1 VSSIFD
7 GLTTIRG
14 KVAMKNLLKL
24 TVVLA
29 VMALAT
35 FSYATEK
42 QEEVKWTQLPN
53 MGPFGYAFSSE
64 TAKPSEAADD
74 FVCIGGAPVVSVRW
88 WGSYYE
94 PVPAAHFY
102 PNSAQWND
110 PTTASDVP
118 VENMLLGF
126 TITFYTNVAAGTDP
140 FMPWAHPGD
149 IVYQKTVPIVD
160 VAEAFYGTVTHTSGV
175 EQNVWQYKAILAMP
189 PETSFEQEDG
199 VTYWLSIQALH
210 RNQSIQWG
218 WQEAIQPG
226 WNADMVQKGY
236 SLNELIDWDLVP
248 NKELAFELLTK
259 DGDIPEPASMFAFS
273 IMALGLFLK
282 KRAR

>member
-1 VSSIFD
+1 LIFD

-42 QEEVKWTQLPN
+42 QEVVKWSQLPE

-64 TAKPSEAADD
+64 SPKPSISADD
-74 FVCIGGAPVVSVRW
+74 FICDGGEPVVSVRW

-110 PTTASDVP
+110 PTTPSDVP
-118 VENMLLGF
+118 VDGMLQGF
-126 TITFYTNVAAGTDP
+126 TITFYADIAAGTDP
-140 FMPWAHPGD
+140 SVPWAHPGT
-149 IVYQKTVPIVD
+149 VLYQKTVSIED
-160 VAEAFYGTVTHTSGV
+160 AKEEFYGTVAHTGGI

-189 PETSFEQEDG
+189 PETGFEQDDG
-199 VTYWLSIQALH
+199 VTYWLSIVALH

-226 WNADMVQKGY
+226 WNADMVQQGY
-236 SLNELIDWDLVP
+236 NQLINWDLVP
-248 NKELAFELLTK
+248 NKQLAFELLTQ
-259 DGDIPEPASMFAFS
+259 DGDIPEPASIFAIS
-273 IMALGLFLK
+273 IALLGFVMQRK
-282 KRAR
+282 AR